1 MSVGIAGVCLMNPE
15 EAAEWAQEPAGETTE
30 TPDMDFESVGDTEPS
45 GSAWYI
51 EGLKNTDPN
60 PPIESV
66 RGLQDIRRH
75 WQSYGIRGLEKWA
88 GVDDAAAYIDLMK
101 FMIGAIL
108 EVSDKRSSTNES
120 DERDSNTTD
129 SGVELA
135 PLEP

>member
-1 MSVGIAGVCLMNPE
+1 MNPE
-15 EAAEWAQEPAGETTE
+15 EAAEWAQEPTGEATE
-30 TPDMDFESVGDTEPS
+30 TPDMDFDPVGDTEPS
-45 GSAWYI
+45 GSKWYL

-66 RGLQDIRRH
+66 RGLEDIRQH

-88 GVDDAAAYIDLMK
+88 NVDDAAAYVDLMK

-108 EVSDKRSSTNES
+108 EVSDNRSSTSS
-120 DERDSNTTD
+120 DENERDSNTTD